1 MSSYREPSDVLKRLF
16 LPPKDPSLLLS
27 SDYEWLVVTQ
37 EPPLPP
43 IDLLARHEEK
53 LAGVR
58 FDPSLLAPSRLDY
71 ATSLAVQRISTGE
84 RQDVELPDNSEGI
97 RYVRF
102 HPARPYFVFA
112 SKVRDEPRFELC
124 ACELG
129 ADGKWSVRKLSLGEE
144 ERDGKRR
151 TMNFV
156 FGCAYQ
162 FVGDT
167 SDDLLV
173 KVVPEAWPE
182 RPPQEPVSTG
192 PAIQEV
198 TRGARKAPGRT
209 YQDLLKNEY
218 DAAKLRHFLTVE
230 VLIVNASSASSSSQ
244 SSSSPSS
251 GPPRLLPQSAGGR
264 LVRDLQSSPCG
275 RFVLAQVTTDFSYSV
290 PIGRFGRDV
299 EIWDLEPS
307 SSSPL
312 SSSSSSHR
320 GGPSSCLAAI
330 VSIPSTFAYS

>member
-1 MSSYREPSDVLKRLF
+1 MCGSRR
-16 LPPKDPSLLLS
+16 
-27 SDYEWLVVTQ
+27 WLVVTQ
-37 EPPLPP
+37 EPPLPS

-209 YQDLLKNEY
+209 YQGEWRGKKGGDAMFEFVLKRGSRR
-218 DAAKLRHFLTVE
+218 LHSFHPIFSVT
-230 VLIVNASSASSSSQ
+230 
-244 SSSSPSS
+244 
-251 GPPRLLPQSAGGR
+251 LLPPTPPKIHTRPA
-264 LVRDLQSSPCG
+264 
-275 RFVLAQVTTDFSYSV
+275 
-290 PIGRFGRDV
+290 
-299 EIWDLEPS
+299 
-307 SSSPL
+307 
-312 SSSSSSHR
+312 
-320 GGPSSCLAAI
+320 
-330 VSIPSTFAYS
+330 